1 MVEGDVAMQRTI
13 KGKAIDIWSKKRILY
28 IICFFL
34 FCLIDQRTKTG
45 SGLDGIIETFRN
57 MVGVLMAVIIMSHY
71 KWEEVIA
78 YKIPYIIW
86 TVIGLAVGIL
96 LIVLGQ
102 PLAYYRNGRVMIGLD
117 VLLLGYVV
125 IHTVISVLIEK
136 KYPKLNKRMLGLWAV
151 MMLLMIF
158 SKSDYIWPLC
168 YFIMFGCFYF
178 SDFTAEEQ
186 EDLYQGIMNGVILA
200 FFAFQGYCCV
210 FRPYDQVRYIGI
222 YNNCNLNGLFYLE
235 VLAAIFGKI
244 LYVTKENKHK
254 FWRVYYWLGAGVVY
268 SFLFMTIG
276 RTAWMVSFVLGL
288 IFLGFYQG
296 VTRKKHYIRNGL
308 LLVLCVCV
316 MFPLTFSMTRYLP
329 AVFHHPVW
337 FWGEWSE
344 DKVHSWDPWNSEKY
358 VDIDELLETAV
369 GRTTEITDGIF
380 GANPFTIKA
389 FAAELQETASREEQL
404 QEMAILKTE
413 EEYTDPFLV
422 RKTIYSHYLAN
433 LNLVGHTQSDQ
444 GFQLTYSYWIG
455 HAHNIYLQF
464 ATDFG
469 IPAAVCLIIL
479 CIVSIVKLVKCYFQK
494 GEPIAVAVS
503 ILVMLVPLLFGMLEY
518 SWGSSALTM
527 ILLFLCWRQTLVHEN
542 E

>member
-1 MVEGDVAMQRTI
+1 
-13 KGKAIDIWSKKRILY
+13 
-28 IICFFL
+28 
-34 FCLIDQRTKTG
+34 
-45 SGLDGIIETFRN
+45 
-57 MVGVLMAVIIMSHY
+57 MAVVLFYHVWLFLSH
-71 KWEEVIA
+71 
-78 YKIPYIIW
+78 
-86 TVIGLAVGIL
+86 GL
-96 LIVLGQ
+96 
-102 PLAYYRNGRVMIGLD
+102 YGRRAGGHVSGN
-117 VLLLGYVV
+117 
-125 IHTVISVLIEK
+125 HEWR
-136 KYPKLNKRMLGLWAV
+136 YP
-151 MMLLMIF
+151 
-158 SKSDYIWPLC
+158 C
-168 YFIMFGCFYF
+168 
-178 SDFTAEEQ
+178 
-186 EDLYQGIMNGVILA
+186 

-288 IFLGFYQG
+288 IFLGFYQSEK
-296 VTRKKHYIRNGL
+296 RKKQYIRNGL

-369 GRTTEITDGIF
+369 GRTTEITNGIF

-389 FAAELQETASREEQL
+389 FAAELQETASQEEQL
-404 QEMAILKTE
+404 QEMAVLKTE

-444 GFQLTYSYWIG
+444 GFQLTYAYWIG

-479 CIVSIVKLVKCYFQK
+479 CLVSIVKLVKCYYQK
-494 GEPIAVAVS
+494 GD
-503 ILVMLVPLLFGMLEY
+503 
-518 SWGSSALTM
+518 
-527 ILLFLCWRQTLVHEN
+527 R
-542 E
+542 

>member
-1 MVEGDVAMQRTI
+1 MELTI
-13 KGKAIDIWSKKRILY
+13 KGKSFHIWSKRRILY
-28 IICFFL
+28 TLCFFL
-34 FCLIDQRTKTG
+34 FCVIDQRTKTG
-45 SGLDGIIETFRN
+45 SGLDGVIETFRD
-57 MVGVLMAVIIMSHY
+57 MAGVLMAIIIMSHY
-71 KWEEVIA
+71 KWEEFTR
-78 YKIPYIIW
+78 YKIPYAVW
-86 TVIGLAVGIL
+86 TVFSPIAG
-96 LIVLGQ
+96 VLFVVFGQ
-102 PLAYYRNGRVMIGLD
+102 PLTYFMNERIMIGLD
-117 VLLLGYVV
+117 VWVFGYVV

-136 KYPKLNKRMLGLWAV
+136 KYPKLNKGMFGLWVV

-158 SKSDYIWPLC
+158 SRSDYVWPFC
-168 YFIMFGCFYF
+168 YFIMFGCFYLT
-178 SDFTAEEQ
+178 DFTEEEQ

-200 FFAFQGYCCV
+200 FFAFQGFCCV

-235 VLAAIFGKI
+235 VLAAVFGKI

-276 RTAWMVSFVLGL
+276 RTAWMVSFLLGL

-296 VTRKKHYIRNGL
+296 VKRKKHYIRNSL
-308 LLVLCVCV
+308 LLILCVGV
-316 MFPLTFSMTRYLP
+316 MFPLTFSMTRYFP
-329 AVFHHPVW
+329 PVFHHPVW

-344 DKVHSWDPWNSEKY
+344 DKVHSWDAWNSEKY

-369 GRTTEITDGIF
+369 GRTTEITNGIF

-389 FAAELQETASREEQL
+389 CAAEQQETALREEQR

-444 GFQLTYSYWIG
+444 GFQLTYAYWIG

-479 CIVSIVKLVKCYFQK
+479 CLVSIVKLVKCYYQK
-494 GEPIAVAVS
+494 GRPVVAAVS
-503 ILVMLVPLLFGMLEY
+503 IFAMLVPLLFGMLEY

-527 ILLFLCWRQTLVHEN
+527 ILLFLCWRQTLVYEN
-542 E
+542 EK